1 MKVEDFLQLPKFQ
14 DFKLLAGN
22 SGVTNQITGVNILD
36 NPNAL
41 DWLSPGELIVTSGY
55 FFKDSPKAL
64 KSFIEGFK
72 RLNIAA
78 LCIKPQIYLN
88 PLPKELVTLCNKLGI
103 PLIEI
108 PYGVA
113 FSKILNTVMNL
124 LAETS
129 HETNQMALETTSKFL
144 EYGLKADGLDYLK
157 EKLEELLDQPIIITN
172 AEWTLVTKNFD
183 SLFEDFLLSTSNHL
197 SFNLNCLSVVPRKV
211 DELKHP
217 VTVTFK
223 NKTNGMILPIFFN
236 EVTYGYIIVLQK
248 NKPLAQKDYVVLEQA
263 TITFALEMVHQAE
276 KLHINNKKLRD
287 FYRKLLFSFSSIEEL
302 RSFDIDFNFDIAYSI
317 FIIDLNQITY
327 SKDNIL
333 QQKHEEDLIFQNILS
348 LSSNYKKIANTEL
361 HLFKQGKQFIGFLGQ
376 KNLVPKS
383 NNNEQE
389 RIFKDYYHYLEASLK
404 NKFKLTM
411 FVGSIKEVN
420 QLNESY
426 AEAKQLLDFKNTQEG
441 SLVFSNHYY
450 VNNFLRKFIPT
461 NEAANFTTYFLDPL
475 IQYDQKNDSN
485 LMLTLT
491 AYLDNHQNLATT
503 SRQLFIHRNTLLY
516 RVEKIESLLGYSL
529 NEKNAQFNLSLAI
542 KLQTSFEQRND
553 TNEN

>member
-389 RIFKDYYHYLEASLK
+389 RIFKDYYHYLEVSLK

-411 FVGSIKEVN
+411 FVGSTKEVN

-426 AEAKQLLDFKNTQEG
+426 AEAKQLLNFKNTQED

-450 VNNFLRKFIPT
+450 VDNFLRKFIPT

-475 IQYDQKNDSN
+475 IQYDRKNDSN

-529 NEKNAQFNLSLAI
+529 NEKNAQFNLSFAI

>member
-1 MKVEDFLQLPKFQ
+1 
-14 DFKLLAGN
+14 
-22 SGVTNQITGVNILD
+22 
-36 NPNAL
+36 
-41 DWLSPGELIVTSGY
+41 
-55 FFKDSPKAL
+55 
-64 KSFIEGFK
+64 
-72 RLNIAA
+72 
-78 LCIKPQIYLN
+78 
-88 PLPKELVTLCNKLGI
+88 
-103 PLIEI
+103 
-108 PYGVA
+108 
-113 FSKILNTVMNL
+113 MNL

-217 VTVTFK
+217 VTVIFK

-302 RSFDIDFNFDIAYSI
+302 RSFDIDFNFDITYSI

-376 KNLVPKS
+376 KNLAPKS
-383 NNNEQE
+383 NNSEQE

-450 VNNFLRKFIPT
+450 VDNFLRKFIPT

>member
-197 SFNLNCLSVVPRKV
+197 SFNLNCLSVVPRKI

>member
-1 MKVEDFLQLPKFQ
+1 MNVEDFLQLPNFQ
-14 DFKLLAGN
+14 EFKLLAGH

-36 NPNAL
+36 NPSAL

-55 FFKDSPKAL
+55 FFKDSPEAL
-64 KSFIEGFK
+64 KNFIEGFK

-88 PLPKELVTLCNKLGI
+88 PLPNELVMLCNKLAI

-157 EKLEELLDQPIIITN
+157 EKLEELLDQPIVVTN
-172 AEWTLVTKNFD
+172 AEWTLVTNHFD
-183 SLFEDFLLSTSNHL
+183 SLFKDFLLSTSNHL
-197 SFNLNCLSVVPRKV
+197 SFNLDCLSVVPRKV

-217 VTVTFK
+217 VSVTFK

-236 EVTYGYIIVLQK
+236 EVTYGFIIVLQK

-287 FYRKLLFSFSSIEEL
+287 FYRKLLFNFSSIEEL
-302 RSFDIDFNFDIAYSI
+302 RSFDIEFNFDVAYSI
-317 FIIDLNQITY
+317 FIIDLNQISH

-348 LSSNYKKIANTEL
+348 LSSNYKKIAATEL

-376 KNLVPKS
+376 KNLMPTSKNS
-383 NNNEQE
+383 EQE

-426 AEAKQLLDFKNTQEG
+426 AEAKQLLDFNRSQKS
-441 SLVFSNHYY
+441 SLIFSNHYY
-450 VNNFLRKFIPT
+450 VDNFLRKFIPI
-461 NEAANFTTYFLDPL
+461 NEVASFIDYFLAPL
-475 IQYDQKNDSN
+475 IEYDQKNDSH

-491 AYLDNHQNLATT
+491 AFLENHQNLAAT

-516 RVEKIESLLGYSL
+516 RVEKIENLLGYSL
-529 NEKNAQFNLSLAI
+529 NKGDTHFNLSLAI
-542 KLQTSFEQRND
+542 KLQKSFEKRND
-553 TNEN
+553 TNDH

>member
-157 EKLEELLDQPIIITN
+157 EKLEELLDHPIIITN

-383 NNNEQE
+383 NNSEQE
-389 RIFKDYYHYLEASLK
+389 RIFKDYYHYLEVSLK

-450 VNNFLRKFIPT
+450 VDNFLRKFIPT

-485 LMLTLT
+485 LMLTLM

-529 NEKNAQFNLSLAI
+529 NEGNAQFNLSLAI

>member
-14 DFKLLAGN
+14 EFKLLAGQ
-22 SGVTNQITGVNILD
+22 SGIKNQITGVNILD
-36 NPNAL
+36 NPSAL

-55 FFKDSPKAL
+55 FFKDSPEAL

-183 SLFEDFLLSTSNHL
+183 SLFEDFLLSTSSHL

-411 FVGSIKEVN
+411 FVGSTKEVN

-426 AEAKQLLDFKNTQEG
+426 AEAKQLLDFKNTQED

-450 VNNFLRKFIPT
+450 VDNFLRKFIPT